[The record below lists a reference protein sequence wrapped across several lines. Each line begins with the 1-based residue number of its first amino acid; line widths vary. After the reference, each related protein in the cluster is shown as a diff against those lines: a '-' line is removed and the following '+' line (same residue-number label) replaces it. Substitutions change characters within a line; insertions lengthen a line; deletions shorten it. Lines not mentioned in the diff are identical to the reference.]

1 MRSFSLRNLKHLL
14 IVSYQSLLKENYSNK
29 HVLIRLIKGWMKA
42 LEEDFLVGSVLMDLS
57 KALNC
62 IPDDLL
68 IAKLYVYVFSG
79 KKVSSLFIH
88 I

>member
-1 MRSFSLRNLKHLL
+1 
-14 IVSYQSLLKENYSNK
+14 
-29 HVLIRLIKGWMKA
+29 MKA

-68 IAKLYVYVFSG
+68 IEKLYAYVFSG
-79 KKVSSLFIH
+79 KKCHLCLFISKTAET
-88 I
+88 ICQD